1 MVKGDSDLDYSIVI
15 PVYFNE
21 GSLRQTMRLL
31 AEEVLGCN
39 PGRRGEVVFV
49 DDGSGDGS
57 LEVLTEL
64 RQRNPDLIR
73 VIKLARNFGQLNA
86 IIAGL
91 AHARG
96 ECAVVMAAD
105 GQDPPSLVNEMLS
118 AHFDERYEVVICTRQ
133 ERDESLG
140 RTLASRL
147 FYWLIRKL
155 SFPDMPLGGFDF
167 LLLGRRARDAVLRNW
182 EAHAFFQGQVLW
194 TGFRPKFLR
203 YHRRE
208 RISGKS
214 RWSLGSKITYLID
227 GVVAYSFFPIRLM
240 SFVGI
245 LVALAGFFYALL
257 ILVMKLAGGVS
268 TYGWAPLMIVILVIG
283 GVQML
288 LLGIIGEYVWRTL
301 AQSRNREP
309 YIIEEIFENPPQE

>member
-1 MVKGDSDLDYSIVI
+1 MVTADSDVDYSIVI

-21 GSLRQTMRLL
+21 GSLRQTMQMIG
-31 AEEVLGCN
+31 EEVLTRN
-39 PGRRGEVVFV
+39 PERRGEVIFV

-57 LEVLTEL
+57 LEVLIDL
-64 RQRNPDLIR
+64 HQRRPEVVR

-86 IIAGL
+86 IMAGF
-91 AHARG
+91 AQARG
-96 ECAVVMAAD
+96 KCVVVMAAD

-133 ERDESLG
+133 GRDESLG

-155 SFPDMPLGGFDF
+155 SFPNMPLGGFDF
-167 LLLGRRARDAVLRNW
+167 LLLGRRARDAVLRNC
-182 EAHAFFQGQVLW
+182 EAHAFLQGQILW
-194 TGFRPKFLR
+194 TGFKPKFLH
-203 YHRRE
+203 YHRRV
-208 RISGKS
+208 RISGRS
-214 RWSLGSKITYLID
+214 RWSFGRKITYLID
-227 GVVAYSFFPIRLM
+227 GVVAYSFLPIRLM

-245 LVALAGFFYALL
+245 LVALAGFAYALL
-257 ILVMKLAGGVS
+257 ILVMKLSGGIS
-268 TYGWAPLMIVILVIG
+268 TYGWAPLMIVILVVG

-288 LLGIIGEYVWRTL
+288 LLGIIGEYVWRAL

-309 YIIEEIFENPPQE
+309 YIIEAIYESPTRE

>member
-1 MVKGDSDLDYSIVI
+1 
-15 PVYFNE
+15 
-21 GSLRQTMRLL
+21 
-31 AEEVLGCN
+31 
-39 PGRRGEVVFV
+39 
-49 DDGSGDGS
+49 
-57 LEVLTEL
+57 
-64 RQRNPDLIR
+64 
-73 VIKLARNFGQLNA
+73 
-86 IIAGL
+86 
-91 AHARG
+91 
-96 ECAVVMAAD
+96 MAAD
-105 GQDPPSLVNEMLS
+105 GDPPSLVNEMLS

-214 RWSLGSKITYLID
+214 R
-227 GVVAYSFFPIRLM
+227 
-240 SFVGI
+240 
-245 LVALAGFFYALL
+245 
-257 ILVMKLAGGVS
+257 
-268 TYGWAPLMIVILVIG
+268 
-283 GVQML
+283 
-288 LLGIIGEYVWRTL
+288 
-301 AQSRNREP
+301 
-309 YIIEEIFENPPQE
+309 